1 MRLKKANFTAKHL
14 CCCLFLITL
23 QAWKP
28 TQMFSCEIGGDYL
41 FSQNTSGVYFCP
53 SIIVQKKCP
62 EAVTRRC
69 SVKKVFLDILQN
81 SQENSCARV
90 SFLIKLQVSGLQL
103 WHRCFPLNFTK
114 FLRTPFLQNTSG
126 RLLLANANM
135 NNLTVFLWDL
145 PGTYHG
151 IHGSPVYLQEKNLEK
166 NIVCQRKSKQLTE
179 NSSLASIFSSLES
192 CCSKIINN

>member
-1 MRLKKANFTAKHL
+1 MFINYCLWIIAYQLSLFT
-14 CCCLFLITL
+14 
-23 QAWKP
+23 
-28 TQMFSCEIGGDYL
+28 S
-41 FSQNTSGVYFCP
+41 
-53 SIIVQKKCP
+53 
-62 EAVTRRC
+62 EAVFRRY
-69 SVKKVFLDILQN
+69 SAKKTVLKNLAKCTWKQLHRSISLD
-81 SQENSCARV
+81 E
-90 SFLIKLQVSGLQL
+90 IKLQVSGLQL